1 MLLISWGQLYRQHKN
16 AQYIIDINCSKQTA
30 TIATTNS
37 VFALPIK
44 KGQKRLPSHRTF
56 SIPLSM
62 VKIANLGIPQQLNA
76 TLSENVVISFFKVVQ
91 IFLGVNPDSPVPSFT
106 MSAMPAGA
114 NSTLPW
120 VDSKMT
126 VRRKKHETAKSPQ
139 VSPSVITQYNAI
151 FCFMRARVR
160 RALSSV
166 VIACIGRKP
175 LNKIR
180 CSPVF
185 FAQV

>member
-1 MLLISWGQLYRQHKN
+1 
-16 AQYIIDINCSKQTA
+16 
-30 TIATTNS
+30 
-37 VFALPIK
+37 
-44 KGQKRLPSHRTF
+44 
-56 SIPLSM
+56 M
-62 VKIANLGIPQQLNA
+62 VKNANLGI
-76 TLSENVVISFFKVVQ
+76 LSTGECDPKRKCRNFVLQ
-91 IFLGVNPDSPVPSFT
+91 GRTNFLGVNPDSPVPSFT

-151 FCFMRARVR
+151 FCFMRARVL

-166 VIACIGRKP
+166 VSHVSAASHLIKSGCLPRPSRKCDKC
-175 LNKIR
+175 LQGCFK
-180 CSPVF
+180 CHH
-185 FAQV
+185 